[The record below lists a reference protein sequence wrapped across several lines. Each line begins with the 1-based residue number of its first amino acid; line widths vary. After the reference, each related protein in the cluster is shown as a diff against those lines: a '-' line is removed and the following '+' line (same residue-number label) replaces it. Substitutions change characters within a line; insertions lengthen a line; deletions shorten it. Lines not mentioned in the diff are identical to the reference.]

1 MLILSVAIAAAL
13 AKCSEEDDDEK
24 TTVRTNPEIVM
35 QQIIENGG
43 ILKNGFWMT
52 AERCESDPEICGLP
66 MNRF

>member
-13 AKCSEEDDDEK
+13 ARCSEEDEEK

-52 AERCESDPEICGLP
+52 AERCEADPEMCGLP
-66 MNRF
+66 ASRF